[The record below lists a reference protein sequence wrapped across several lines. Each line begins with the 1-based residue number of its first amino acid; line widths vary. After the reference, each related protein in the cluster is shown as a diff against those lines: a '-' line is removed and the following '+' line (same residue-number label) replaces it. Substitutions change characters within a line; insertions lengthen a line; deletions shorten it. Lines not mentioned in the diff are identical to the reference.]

1 MDTIHCLIGNG
12 QCIIYNVGEYEVS
25 LENGNLILK
34 KTDDEIK
41 NKIKIV
47 EIVNTPNIVD
57 IPDIVNIP
65 DIPNIVNIVDI
76 VNIPDIVKYTFESM
90 IKNIKQLAHSTI
102 FYCKINEKVC
112 QNVKNW
118 RQILISLYESID
130 DIELILKH
138 TTLNIV
144 EKNEHEHYTYC
155 EQLGVSMQNVNTS
168 AYFFEIYNII
178 KLCGVKIKIK
188 IEKQN
193 KQIIQIKDD
202 FRTF

>member
-34 KTDDEIK
+34 KTDGEIK

-47 EIVNTPNIVD
+47 EMVNTPATPVILDILDIVDIPNIVD
-57 IPDIVNIP
+57 IPDIMR
-65 DIPNIVNIVDI
+65 
-76 VNIPDIVKYTFESM
+76 YSFESM
-90 IKNIKQLAHSTI
+90 IKNIKQLTHSTI
-102 FYCKINEKVC
+102 KYCKINKKVYE
-112 QNVKNW
+112 NIKHW

-130 DIELILKH
+130 DIELIKKH

-144 EKNEHEHYTYC
+144 EKNNHKYFTYY
-155 EQLGVSMQNVNTS
+155 EQLGVSIQGVNT
-168 AYFFEIYNII
+168 AANFKEIHKMVKLSGVNIE
-178 KLCGVKIKIK
+178 IK

-202 FRTF
+202 F

>member
-1 MDTIHCLIGNG
+1 MDAIHCLIGNG

-65 DIPNIVNIVDI
+65 DIVI
-76 VNIPDIVKYTFESM
+76 YSFESM
-90 IKNIKQLAHSTI
+90 LKNIKQLTHSTI
-102 FYCKINEKVC
+102 KYCKINKKVC
-112 QNVKNW
+112 ENIKNW
-118 RQILISLYESID
+118 RQILISLYELID
-130 DIELILKH
+130 DIELIKKH
-138 TTLNIV
+138 TTLEI
-144 EKNEHEHYTYC
+144 KKKTDSKSFTYY
-155 EQLGVSMQNVNTS
+155 EQLGVSIRGVNTT
-168 AYFFEIYNII
+168 ANFKEIHEMAKLSGVNIE
-178 KLCGVKIKIK
+178 IK

-202 FRTF
+202 F